1 METDRCPLTLLRCWR
16 CLGVLLILLVSLGTA
31 GNSWAQEADSL
42 AQALTLA
49 LTQGDATRLLEQA
62 APQVEL
68 ALLGSGRLYSR
79 MQARYV
85 LMDFFRVYPPVR
97 FEVGEDRWMDPHR
110 FVVGEYWYAQGTAP
124 LRVYMR
130 LYREESRWAL
140 QELRVTAGRPKR

>member
-1 METDRCPLTLLRCWR
+1 MRTDCCKRALLLCWMQVGA
-16 CLGVLLILLVSLGTA
+16 LVLLLSLRLTGSA
-31 GNSWAQEADSL
+31 RAQEADSL
-42 AQALTLA
+42 AQVLTLA
-49 LTQGDATRLLEQA
+49 LTQGDAARLLEQA

-68 ALLGSGRLYSR
+68 ALLGSGRVYSR

-110 FVVGEYWYAQGTAP
+110 FVVGEYWYAQATAP
-124 LRVYMR
+124 LRIYMR
-130 LYREESRWAL
+130 LYREEAGWAL